1 MDEPRRPTPWRRDQA
16 RSGAESTHF
25 HYNREEREATRQ
37 RVWTPPTGGF
47 FRRNR
52 ALTLTLIDVVVILVL
67 FAIVMFV
74 VGPLSSRA
82 SLGAYAVSAE
92 ALYFDDEIL
101 VAVTVTDTETE
112 ARADPP
118 GDSVVTVRVG
128 EERVADLVPTM
139 AASRTIRLRIPLESA
154 RSSLRGDTLTVGVE
168 LGEWEETLRVKV
180 SGESLER

>member
-1 MDEPRRPTPWRRDQA
+1 MTEPRHSTPWRRDQA
-16 RSGAESTHF
+16 RSGSDAIHY

-82 SLGAYAVSAE
+82 SLGDYAVSAE
-92 ALYFDDEIL
+92 ALYFDDEI
-101 VAVTVTDTETE
+101 
-112 ARADPP
+112 
-118 GDSVVTVRVG
+118 
-128 EERVADLVPTM
+128 
-139 AASRTIRLRIPLESA
+139 
-154 RSSLRGDTLTVGVE
+154 
-168 LGEWEETLRVKV
+168 
-180 SGESLER
+180 

>member
-1 MDEPRRPTPWRRDQA
+1 MDEPRRPTPWRREQT
-16 RSGAESTHF
+16 RSGAEGAHF
-25 HYNREEREATRQ
+25 HYNRAEREATRQ

-82 SLGAYAVSAE
+82 SFGGYAVSAE

-101 VAVTVTDTETE
+101 VAVTVTDTETD
-112 ARADPP
+112 ARIATPRDR
-118 GDSVVTVRVG
+118 VVTVRLG

-139 AASRTIRLRIPLESA
+139 SASRTIRLRAPLESA
-154 RSSLRGDTLTVGVE
+154 RSSLRGDTLTVMVK
-168 LGEWEETLRVKV
+168 LGEREETLRVKV